1 MLKNILPIGVGRVVD
16 LPAERQLDAAAGQV
30 VADGAGVGHGPGEP
44 VEFGH
49 HEGVTFPDGREG
61 LIEAGAVAGG
71 AGEPVVEVDPVLG
84 DAEFAQPVTLGGEVL
99 GVGGAARVSDQRLGH
114 DRERT
119 DSPRHSRFSPDGLS
133 ATPQVQAAAC
143 G

>member
-1 MLKNILPIGVGRVVD
+1 MAR
-16 LPAERQLDAAAGQV
+16 A
-30 VADGAGVGHGPGEP
+30 HGPGKP
-44 VEFGH
+44 VESGH

-84 DAEFAQPVTLGGEVL
+84 DAELAQPITLGGEVL

-114 DRERT
+114 DRERLRT
-119 DSPRHSRFSPDGLS
+119 LAGER
-133 ATPQVQAAAC
+133 AAA
-143 G
+143 GVA